1 MSLAADAT
9 LKAQSSA
16 DAESVPGPAG
26 SFVAIGLEN
35 PKTPDNVG
43 SVLRAVGCFNA
54 QAVYYSGQRYD
65 IAAKHHT
72 DTKNVQQRVNL
83 ARSESWHALKVQ
95 LPEGTQLV
103 CVELAL
109 GATSLPEFE
118 HPERALYV
126 FGPED
131 GSLPK
136 SVVSEAD
143 AVVYIPTIGCLNLAA
158 TVNVLLYDRLLKRGL
173 SDEMK
178 TGDELILASRD
189 NRNRLKV

>member
-16 DAESVPGPAG
+16 DAENAPKPAD
-26 SFVAIGLEN
+26 SYVAIGLEN

-72 DTKNVQQRVNL
+72 DTKNVQQRVSL
-83 ARSESWHALKVQ
+83 ARSESWHELKAQ

-109 GATSLPEFE
+109 GATPLPDFE

-136 SVVSEAD
+136 AVVSEAD
-143 AVVYIPTIGCLNLAA
+143 VVVYIPTIGCLNLAA
-158 TVNVLLYDRLLKRGL
+158 TVNVLLYDRLTKLGL
-173 SDEMK
+173 SEGMK

>member
-1 MSLAADAT
+1 MSVSTSSDA
-9 LKAQSSA
+9 SA
-16 DAESVPGPAG
+16 TSEQAPN
-26 SFVAIGLEN
+26 FVAIGLEN

-54 QAVYYSGQRYD
+54 QAVYYTGQRYD

-72 DTKNVQQRVNL
+72 DTKNVQSRVPL
-83 ARSESWHALKVQ
+83 ARTDSWAELKAQ
-95 LPEGTQLV
+95 LPEGTKMV

-131 GSLPK
+131 GSLAK
-136 SVVSEAD
+136 AAVSAAD

-173 SDEMK
+173 SAEMK
-178 TGDELILASRD
+178 AGDDLILASRD

>member
-1 MSLAADAT
+1 MSLAADA
-9 LKAQSSA
+9 
-16 DAESVPGPAG
+16 ESVPKQVS

-54 QAVYYSGQRYD
+54 QAVYYTGQRYD

-72 DTKNVQQRVNL
+72 DTKNVQQRVTL
-83 ARSESWHALKVQ
+83 ARTADWSALKAQ
-95 LPEGTQLV
+95 LPEGTKIV

-109 GATSLPEFE
+109 GAMSLPEFE

-136 SVVSEAD
+136 SVVCEAD

>member
-1 MSLAADAT
+1 MSD
-9 LKAQSSA
+9 
-16 DAESVPGPAG
+16 
-26 SFVAIGLEN
+26 FVAIGLEN

-54 QAVYYSGQRYD
+54 HAVYYTGQRYD
-65 IAAKHHT
+65 MAAKHHT
-72 DTKNVQQRVNL
+72 DTKNVQQRVPL
-83 ARSESWHALKVQ
+83 VRTPAWSELKAQ
-95 LPEGTQLV
+95 LPDNTKIV

-109 GATSLPEFE
+109 GAIALPEFT

-136 SVVSEAD
+136 AVVASAD

-158 TVNVLLYDRLLKRGL
+158 TVNVLLYDRLSKCGL
-173 SDEMK
+173 SEGMK

>member
-9 LKAQSSA
+9 LKAQSSV
-16 DAESVPGPAG
+16 DDEGVSKLTG

-54 QAVYYSGQRYD
+54 QAVYYTGQRYD

-72 DTKNVQQRVNL
+72 DTKNVQQRVTL
-83 ARSESWHALKVQ
+83 ARTDDWSALKAQ
-95 LPEGTQLV
+95 LPEGTKIV

-109 GATSLPEFE
+109 GAMSLPELE

-158 TVNVLLYDRLLKRGL
+158 TVNVLLYDRLVKCGL

>member
-1 MSLAADAT
+1 MTAPALNDASAASEPP
-9 LKAQSSA
+9 L
-16 DAESVPGPAG
+16 

-54 QAVYYSGQRYD
+54 QAVYYTGQRYD

-72 DTKNVQQRVNL
+72 DTKNVQSRVPL
-83 ARSESWHALKVQ
+83 ARTDSWSELKAQ
-95 LPEGTQLV
+95 LPEGTKMI

-109 GATSLPEFE
+109 GATSLPDFE

-131 GSLPK
+131 GSLAK
-136 SVVSEAD
+136 AAVSAAD

-158 TVNVLLYDRLLKRGL
+158 TVNVLLYDRLLKCGATT
-173 SDEMK
+173 EK
-178 TGDELILASRD
+178 AGDDLILASRD

>member
-1 MSLAADAT
+1 MSVSPPNDAP
-9 LKAQSSA
+9 SA
-16 DAESVPGPAG
+16 SGPVP

-54 QAVYYSGQRYD
+54 QAVYYTGQRYD

-72 DTKNVQQRVNL
+72 DTKNVQSRVPL
-83 ARSESWHALKVQ
+83 ERTYSWAELKAQ
-95 LPEGTQLV
+95 LPEGTKMV

-131 GSLPK
+131 GSLAK
-136 SVVSEAD
+136 AAVSAAD

-158 TVNVLLYDRLLKRGL
+158 TVNVLLYDRLLKRGATL
-173 SDEMK
+173 DK

>member
-1 MSLAADAT
+1 MSLAADA
-9 LKAQSSA
+9 
-16 DAESVPGPAG
+16 ESVPKQVSG
-26 SFVAIGLEN
+26 FVAIGLEN

-54 QAVYYSGQRYD
+54 QAVYYTGQRYD
-65 IAAKHHT
+65 IAAKHQT
-72 DTKNVQQRVNL
+72 DTKNVQQRVTL
-83 ARSESWHALKVQ
+83 ARTDDWSALKAQ
-95 LPEGTQLV
+95 LPEGTKIV

-109 GATSLPEFE
+109 GAMSLPEFE

-173 SDEMK
+173 CDEMK